1 MQQPPDNEG
10 LPTRIF
16 LLGFM
21 GSGKSTMGPIIANAI
36 GYEFIDLDTEIEQRH
51 SRTIVSL
58 FNELGESGFRAIETS
73 ELSRVRQAERTVV
86 STGGGIVTVAD
97 NRRILREAGFSVYLK
112 LSPDALAKRIGKS
125 MGRPLLLGDDDR
137 TLTDE
142 ALVLRIEQLISSRSE
157 YYESADLVV
166 DVESESVGEAV
177 ETIVRSIRASEKR
190 SI

>member
-1 MQQPPDNEG
+1 
-10 LPTRIF
+10 
-16 LLGFM
+16 
-21 GSGKSTMGPIIANAI
+21 MGPIIANAI